1 MEITTHSVE
10 HFLLSMYVVFL
21 IVDLAV
27 AYRDKVR
34 FKVKHNI
41 TKSYSELFFKAH
53 IWTILVLIVFYGIY
67 SIFL

>member
-10 HFLLSMYVVFL
+10 HFLLSMYAVFL

-34 FKVKHNI
+34 FKIKYNI
-41 TKSYSELFFKAH
+41 VKSYFDLFCKTH
-53 IWTILVLIVFYGIY
+53 VWTLLTVIAFYVIY
-67 SIFL
+67 SFFF